1 MWSGGGGK
9 IADVPDASTEKP
21 EETQRFTDVRK
32 RLALAATWGRRIGIL
47 FTVIGVCMQAGAGI
61 AAVRVWNWRS
71 NSKEATGIVM
81 DLDAR
86 RSSGTGSR
94 RGSTTYA
101 EHVQFATPD
110 GKTFEFHSS
119 VSTSSPFQPGTK
131 VPVRYNPDNPSDAD
145 IDTVFRAWFVPG
157 LIAIMGIV
165 FTFIGG
171 GIWLQRGR
179 GKR

>member
-1 MWSGGGGK
+1 MPPTSN
-9 IADVPDASTEKP
+9 EKP

-32 RLALAATWGRRIGIL
+32 RLELAATWGRRIGII
-47 FTVIGVCMQAGAGI
+47 FTVIGIGMQVGAGI
-61 AAVRVWNWRS
+61 AAVRTWNWRS
-71 NSKEATGIVM
+71 HSKEATGIVM

-86 RSSGTGSR
+86 RSSGSGSR

-110 GKTFEFHSS
+110 GTTVEFYSS

-145 IDTVFRAWFVPG
+145 IDTVLRAWFVPG
-157 LIAIMGIV
+157 IIGIMGIV

-171 GIWLQRGR
+171 GIWLQRG
-179 GKR
+179 KR